1 MAEIGSQTTVIG
13 ADTKIKGDMT
23 FDGTARILGNFE
35 GSINAKGELQIAEG
49 ATCRATVDAG
59 KVMVDGSVEGNMTAR
74 ERVELTAKARVK
86 GDVIAARLVVA
97 EGASFIGHCTVGA
110 DAVKTAR
117 TADVDAGLHDVRPT
131 TPGTAGTPRRD
142 TVRAGGAA
150 IGESRQS

>member
-1 MAEIGSQTTVIG
+1 MPGKEFIVPEIGSQTTVIG

-35 GSINAKGELQIAEG
+35 GSISAKGELQIAES
-49 ATCRATVDAG
+49 ATCKATVDAG

-97 EGASFIGHCTVGA
+97 EGASFTGHCTVGT
-110 DAVKTAR
+110 DAVKTAK
-117 TADVDAGLHDVRPT
+117 TADVDVGLHDVRPS
-131 TPGTAGTPRRD
+131 A
-142 TVRAGGAA
+142 TVGGGAGRREP
-150 IGESRQS
+150 IRTGT